1 MDTNRLEAI
10 KTQLAGVQKPLVD
23 KVKHQSFSGVSSWR
37 YGNGLWMDRDFDAD
51 GRLSASMLASSS
63 QPTPDQTL
71 WEQVYGYNAFD
82 SIKTIRLDDDS
93 ERHFKYDALSRLTT
107 ELDSRVSDEQF
118 YQYDKAGNRTEH
130 RMGEPGQKPAIWSA
144 DYLANSNRLQSY
156 GSTQVLLSGSGSTLV
171 ETSAARDRRHIYN
184 RRNQIVATYINFQLT
199 GTYAYN
205 ALGQRTHKM
214 TPSTDAA
221 EDPIH
226 TVYHYGLSGQ
236 LMAETRIDSQTGKE
250 THKNYLWMNR
260 VPVAMTMTDDSK
272 GQQIT
277 YLHTDHL
284 NTPRKATNDQQT
296 IVWQWQSDAFGMG
309 LVNPD
314 PDGDGKDTEIN
325 LRFAGQYYD
334 QESGLFYNYHRYYD
348 PETGRY
354 SQSDPIGLRGG
365 INTYAYVNSNPL
377 VSTDPLG
384 LFLFAFDG
392 TGMDRDNLEKGETLT
407 NVALF
412 QDYYNAANGGKD
424 ASFYQRGVGTD
435 GTLTD
440 EILGGGFGHKARE
453 RVGNALDFLDQL
465 IEKNNPFFS
474 GIIDIV
480 GFSRGAAIAREFSND
495 VFERIDNGHYDRL
508 FAARDPDRDL
518 CTPLPSIKIRF
529 MGLFDTVGSIGV
541 PGDPD
546 NGDFDLTTD
555 SRIDRVAQAVALN
568 EHRDEFSLSSV
579 ERDERNAGSDSKVIE
594 QGFIGAHTDV
604 GGGYADGDLSDAPLQ
619 WMFMQAKSA
628 RLSLGELNAE
638 HVLIDRPVLHD
649 ERTADSALARLL
661 YKNDKDRNIFY
672 ENDPD
677 WRPGCRGRAE
687 CRNWTTPATRRQK
700 TAPQFPE
707 LNRMVIEDM
716 DDSNG
721 EIRGSV
727 DMAQY
732 QKWLKENLNVIVEI

>member
-1 MDTNRLEAI
+1 
-10 KTQLAGVQKPLVD
+10 
-23 KVKHQSFSGVSSWR
+23 
-37 YGNGLWMDRDFDAD
+37 
-51 GRLSASMLASSS
+51 
-63 QPTPDQTL
+63 
-71 WEQVYGYNAFD
+71 
-82 SIKTIRLDDDS
+82 
-93 ERHFKYDALSRLTT
+93 
-107 ELDSRVSDEQF
+107 
-118 YQYDKAGNRTEH
+118 
-130 RMGEPGQKPAIWSA
+130 
-144 DYLANSNRLQSY
+144 Y

-334 QESGLFYNYHRYYD
+334 HESGLFYNYHRYYD

-392 TGMDRDNLEKGETLT
+392 TGMDRDNIKEGQTLT

-412 QDYYNAANGGKD
+412 QNYYEDTYGDGS
-424 ASFYQRGVGTD
+424 SFYLRGVGTD
-435 GTLTD
+435 GGADTG
-440 EILGGGFGHKARE
+440 LGGIFGKGARSRVDDALE
-453 RVGNALDFLDQL
+453 RVDTL
-465 IEKNNPFFS
+465 IREGDPFFS
-474 GIIDIV
+474 DGIIDIV

-495 VFERIDNGHYDRL
+495 VYERIDSGYYDNL
-508 FAARDPDRDL
+508 YTKQSPDRDL
-518 CTPLPSIKIRF
+518 CSPLPTVKIRF
-529 MGLFDTVGSIGV
+529 MGIFDTVGSLGE
-541 PGDPD
+541 PGDSD

-555 SRIDRVAQAVALN
+555 PRIEHVAHAVALN
-568 EHRDEFSLSSV
+568 EHRSFFSLSSV
-579 ERDERNAGSDSKVIE
+579 ERDEHNAGSDNNIVE

-604 GGGYADGDLSDAPLQ
+604 GGGYANGDLSDAPLQ
-619 WMFMQAKSA
+619 WMLKQAERAQLQLVPLKK
-628 RLSLGELNAE
+628 E
-638 HVLIDRPVLHD
+638 HELIDKPVLHD
-649 ERTADSALARLL
+649 ERTGDEGFI
-661 YKNDKDRNIFY
+661 YPNNGDRKIFY

-677 WRPGCRGRAE
+677 WEEAFCKRPYKGGCVG
-687 CRNWTTPATRRQK
+687 WLPSVTQRQK
-700 TAPQFPE
+700 TAPQFPK
-707 LNRMVIEDM
+707 LDHMLIENPDG
-716 DDSNG
+716 NQG
-721 EIRGSV
+721 NIRGTV
-727 DMAQY
+727 DMVEY
-732 QKWLKENLNVIVEI
+732 QKWLKENLSLNIDLPKGA